1 MSEAGS
7 LRALVREAL
16 GLLGVERL
24 VLGIHDASFPSEAW
38 EDTGRGTPCGPGGL
52 ALLRFAHGEGFD
64 GVQLGPQ
71 GRTEPGN
78 PSPYDGALFARDPLS
93 ISLARL
99 TDPHGPHGA
108 LLPRETLER
117 LVAATPPGAER
128 RVPHL
133 HVTRLHGEALAEA
146 FARFRKARAARHA
159 PACALDEALAAF
171 GRRHARWLARD
182 ALADA
187 LRRERPEF
195 APSLDDESDPD
206 QRLWAPRPSEQD
218 AARRRRR
225 ALARRWREARLA
237 FAFEQLLAHEHHQM
251 LRQELAGLRLRLYG
265 DLQIGISR
273 WDAWSLRAI
282 LLPGYRLGAPPSRT
296 NPDGQP
302 WGYPVLDP
310 DQVRPGGRRGPVLRF
325 LAARLDKAFAEFDGL
340 RIDHPH
346 GWVCPWVYRTDEP
359 DPLRAVQGGARL
371 FDAPDLPDHPRLS
384 RFAIA
389 RRADLNPDP
398 RTPRHADD
406 WVVRIS
412 TEQED
417 RYAALFDEI
426 PAAAR
431 RHGRSREDLV
441 CEVLSTLPHPLA
453 RILARFALGRFRVT
467 QKASLDD
474 PADVY
479 RSENARPEDW
489 ILFGNHDT
497 PTVWALLDVWG
508 RDASLPRRAARL
520 AERLVPEA
528 AARGAFAARLQED
541 PGLLAHAQF
550 AELFASPARHVMI
563 FFADLFGLEEP
574 YNRPGVIGVE
584 NWSQRLPRDWQS
596 DYRAKRSR
604 GRALDLPRVLALALG
619 ASRGGGAKH
628 EALRRALETSR
639 PAASRSS

>member
-1 MSEAGS
+1 VSAPAA
-7 LRALVREAL
+7 LRPLAREAL
-16 GLLGVERL
+16 ALLGVERL
-24 VLGIHDASFPSEAW
+24 VLGIHDASFPSLPDD
-38 EDTGRGTPCGPGGL
+38 DTGRGTPCGTGGL

-99 TDPHGPHGA
+99 ADPHGPHGA
-108 LLPRETLER
+108 LLSRETLER
-117 LVAATPPGAER
+117 LVAARPEGAER

-133 HVTRLHGEALAEA
+133 HVTRAHAEALGEAFERFRAACETGRP
-146 FARFRKARAARHA
+146 FARR
-159 PACALDEALAAF
+159 LEAELAAF
-171 GRRHARWLARD
+171 RRRHARWLARD
-182 ALADA
+182 ALAEA

-195 APSLDDESDPD
+195 VASLDDESDPD
-206 QRLWAPRPSEQD
+206 QRLWAPRPGEE
-218 AARRRRR
+218 ARALRRRR
-225 ALARRWREARLA
+225 ALARRQREALRA
-237 FAFEQLLAHEHHQM
+237 FAFEQILAHAHHGA
-251 LRQELAGLRLRLYG
+251 LREELAGLGLRLYG

-273 WDAWSLRAI
+273 WDAWSRRA
-282 LLPGYRLGAPPSRT
+282 LLLCGYRLGAPPSRT
-296 NPDGQP
+296 NPEGQP

-310 DQVRPGGRRGPVLRF
+310 EEVRPGGRRGPVLRF
-325 LAARLDKAFAEFDGL
+325 VAMRLDKAFAEFDGL

-346 GWVCPWVYRTDEP
+346 GWVCPWVYRTNET

-371 FDAPDLPDHPRLS
+371 FDAPDLPDHPRLA

-398 RTPRHADD
+398 HTPRHADD

-412 TEQED
+412 AEQED

-453 RILARFALGRFRVT
+453 RILDRFELGRFRVT

-497 PTVWALLDVWG
+497 PTIWGLLEAWR
-508 RDASLPRRAARL
+508 RDGSLGRRAARL
-520 AERLVPEA
+520 AERLVPEP
-528 AARGAFAARLQED
+528 ARREAFAVRLGED
-541 PGLLAHAQF
+541 PGLLAHAHF

-563 FFADLFGLEEP
+563 FFADLFGVEEI
-574 YNRPGVIGVE
+574 YNRPGVIGPE
-584 NWSQRLPRDWQS
+584 NWSLRLPQDWERE
-596 DYRAKRSR
+596 YRTKRSD
-604 GRALDLPRVLALALG
+604 GHALDLACVLALALG
-619 ASRGGGAKH
+619 ALREGGTRR
-628 EALRRALETSR
+628 EALRRALETCR
-639 PAASRSS
+639 PASRHG